1 MRAWTT
7 VTSWGGGLIQFAV
20 GAGLITG
27 TSTLAARGYG
37 LVLVIAAGA
46 GLLWAALHLAGRAL
60 PRWGVAFAV
69 AGVILTGAS
78 LAVDTGRVS
87 AMAVGA
93 GAALWAVAG
102 ATVAA
107 STRPPRRTT
116 AAQSQGRHMRGSGRR
131 NGVTGMLV
139 AAVVVAGVVT
149 PALASTEAGRLAP
162 DHSTHTFVFD
172 GGHGH

>member
-7 VTSWGGGLIQFAV
+7 VASWGGGLIQFAI

-27 TSTLAARGYG
+27 TSTVASRGYG
-37 LVLVIAAGA
+37 LVLVTTAGA
-46 GLLWAALHLAGRAL
+46 ALLWAALHLAGRA
-60 PRWGVAFAV
+60 PARWGVAFAV

-78 LAVDTGRVS
+78 MAVDTGRGSVW
-87 AMAVGA
+87 AVAA
-93 GAALWAVAG
+93 GVALWAVAG
-102 ATVAA
+102 ASAAA
-107 STRPPRRTT
+107 SARLPRR
-116 AAQSQGRHMRGSGRR
+116 AAAARAAHASRRRHS
-131 NGVTGMLV
+131 GVTGMLI

-162 DHSTHTFVFD
+162 DHSAHTFDVD